1 MARQTPIPAAN
12 GGVDNTVVILNADG
26 TLAQI
31 GATGAGYSSEVA
43 LLTNASTT
51 GSPTAALTGGTYLW
65 QYQGTF
71 GGATLTLQSLG
82 PDGST
87 YQTVASATAAGQTS
101 ILVGQ
106 GDILRVTVT
115 GGTPSA
121 LYSVVRKAS

>member
-1 MARQTPIPAAN
+1 MMTTWNEAAYRYFTSN
-12 GGVDNTVVILNADG
+12 TGEGAGAGVVLLSDADETG
-26 TLAQI
+26 DP
-31 GATGAGYSSEVA
+31 TGAMQ
-43 LLTNASTT
+43 
-51 GSPTAALTGGTYLW
+51 GGTYLW

-71 GGATLTLQSLG
+71 GGAVLTLQSLG

-87 YQTVASATAAGQTS
+87 YQTVTSATAAGQST

-121 LYSVVRKAS
+121 LYSAVRRVS

>member
-1 MARQTPIPAAN
+1 MAGPFNEVAYRFYEN
-12 GGVDNTVVILNADG
+12 GTGEGTTAGVTLLSNAS
-26 TLAQI
+26 
-31 GATGAGYSSEVA
+31 ATGD
-43 LLTNASTT
+43 
-51 GSPTAALTGGTYLW
+51 PTEPLTGGTYLW

-87 YQTVASATAAGQTS
+87 YQTVTSATAAGQST

-121 LYSVVRKAS
+121 LYSAVRRVS

>member
-1 MARQTPIPAAN
+1 MAGPFNEVAYRFYEN
-12 GGVDNTVVILNADG
+12 GTGEGTSAGVTLLSDADE
-26 TLAQI
+26 
-31 GATGAGYSSEVA
+31 TGAATS
-43 LLTNASTT
+43 
-51 GSPTAALTGGTYLW
+51 ALTGGTYLW

-71 GGATLTLQSLG
+71 GGTTLTLESLG

-87 YQTVASATAAGQTS
+87 YQTVATATAAGQTP

-121 LYSVVRKAS
+121 LYSALRRVS